1 MTWCSLCDEPAVLCV
16 VTPTL
21 DPGPPDRAPVCGIH
35 LVDACLAVTTVRGY
49 VTVRPLGDG

>member
-1 MTWCSLCDEPAVLCV
+1 MTWCSLCDDPAVLRV

-21 DPGPPDRAPVCGIH
+21 DPGPPDRAPVCGTH